1 MIAAVALALMLGAS
15 TDQTVDVKR
24 GVRLEVHTIT
34 GDVNIKVWNRDA
46 VRVEAEHS
54 DRQTVEIRPGE
65 QSLVVRGQSRIG
77 PIGSI
82 DYTITVPAWMAVN
95 VAGMGT
101 DVTLDGVGG
110 DVNVETTR
118 GDIHLRGGSGFIS
131 VKSVQGRITI
141 ERAKGRVEAETVND
155 SVDVSDTTGDLTVS
169 TTNGSIVLERIDTS
183 NLDASTVNGMIAF
196 DGPVRDKGSYRL
208 TTHNGT
214 VSMAI
219 PDKVNA
225 TLRVRTY
232 GGSFRSTFP
241 LKLDDQDRQNRFT
254 LTLGDGS
261 ARIELESFN
270 GSIALRRP
278 GEPRPQSDQDRDR
291 SRGRGARSRET
302 NQPPAPPTPPAPPRT
317 SPRH

>member
-1 MIAAVALALMLGAS
+1 MIAAVTLALLLAAT
-15 TDQTVDVKR
+15 TDQTIDVKK
-24 GVRLEVHTIT
+24 GVRLEVHTFT

-54 DRQTVEIRPGE
+54 DRQTIEVRPGE
-65 QSLVVRGQSRIG
+65 QSLVIRSRSRIG
-77 PIGSI
+77 PMGSV

-95 VAGMGT
+95 VNGLGT
-101 DVTLDGVGG
+101 DVMLDGVGA
-110 DVNVETTR
+110 DVSVETTR
-118 GDIHLRGGSGFIS
+118 GDVHLRGGSGFIS

-141 ERAKGRVEAETVND
+141 ERAKGRIEAQTVND
-155 SVDVSDTTGDLTVS
+155 NVQVTDTTGDLTVG
-169 TTNGSIVLERIDTS
+169 TTNGSIVLERIDTA
-183 NLDASTVNGMIAF
+183 NLDASTVNGTIAF
-196 DGPVRDKGSYRL
+196 DGSIRDKGSYRL
-208 TTHNGT
+208 TTHNGA

-219 PDKVNA
+219 PDRVNA

-278 GEPRPQSDQDRDR
+278 GEPRPESDRDRDR
-291 SRGRGARSRET
+291 SRSQRGRA
-302 NQPPAPPTPPAPPRT
+302 NNPPPPPPAPPAPPR
-317 SPRH
+317 SNPGR

>member
-1 MIAAVALALMLGAS
+1 MIAAVTLALMLAAT
-15 TDQTVDVKR
+15 TDQTVDVKK
-24 GVRLEVHTIT
+24 GVRLEVHTFT

-54 DRQTVEIRPGE
+54 DRQTIEVRPGD
-65 QSLVVRGQSRIG
+65 QSLVIRSRSRVG
-77 PIGSI
+77 PNSSV
-82 DYTITVPAWMAVN
+82 DYTITVPTWMAVN
-95 VAGMGT
+95 VNGLGT
-101 DVTLDGVGG
+101 DVMLDGVGA

-118 GDIHLRGGSGFIS
+118 GDVHLRGGSGFIS

-141 ERAKGRVEAETVND
+141 ERAKGRIEAQTVND
-155 SVDVSDTTGDLTVS
+155 NVQVADTTGDLTVG
-169 TTNGSIVLERIDTS
+169 TTNGSIVLERIDS
-183 NLDASTVNGMIAF
+183 ANLDASTVNGTIAF
-196 DGPVRDKGSYRL
+196 DGSIRDKGSYRL
-208 TTHNGT
+208 TTHNGA

-232 GGSFRSTFP
+232 GGSFRSTFA

-278 GEPRPQSDQDRDR
+278 GEPRPESDRDR
-291 SRGRGARSRET
+291 DRGRSQRGRG
-302 NQPPAPPTPPAPPRT
+302 NNPPPAPPAPPAPPR
-317 SPRH
+317 SNPGN